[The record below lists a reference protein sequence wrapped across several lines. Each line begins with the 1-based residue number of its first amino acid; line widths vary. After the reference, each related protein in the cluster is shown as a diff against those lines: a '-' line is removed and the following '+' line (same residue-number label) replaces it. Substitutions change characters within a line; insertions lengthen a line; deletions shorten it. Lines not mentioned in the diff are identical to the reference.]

1 MIYAKKSLIHVRSS
15 QYMAL
20 DVLTDIL
27 ASLQLRGGVHFRC
40 KFSAPWG
47 MAMKSS
53 PVAEFHLITRGQC
66 WLRLHRRKDA
76 IPLLAG
82 DVVVFPHGEP
92 HALVD
97 SPDGKAVP
105 AEAVVG
111 KQSLEHYG
119 PVVFGGEGIPADILC
134 GYFEFDRAS
143 RHALLAALPPLIH
156 IRAADAAEFE
166 WLQTAVRFIAHETR
180 EPRPGTDAVVHRLVE
195 VLFIQVLRAYLRQ
208 EDLPTGILAAL
219 ADKQVGAALGLMH
232 GAPER
237 GWSLAMLGKQVAMSR
252 SAFAARFGQLVGQP
266 PMQYLVRLRMEKAR
280 ELLRAD
286 ALSIAAIAA
295 AVGYQSEASFS
306 KAFKRAIGSSPGA
319 IRRNSRSAR

>member
-1 MIYAKKSLIHVRSS
+1 
-15 QYMAL
+15 MAL

-27 ASLQLRGGVHFRC
+27 ASLRLRGGVHFRC

-53 PVAEFHLITRGQC
+53 TVAEFHLITRGQC

-82 DVVVFPHGEP
+82 DVIVLPHGDP

-97 SPDGKAVP
+97 SPSREAEP
-105 AEAVVG
+105 AEKIVG
-111 KQSLEHYG
+111 RQSLEHYG

-143 RHALLAALPPLIH
+143 RHALVAALPPLIH
-156 IRAADAAEFE
+156 IRAADAVEFE

-180 EPRPGTDAVVHRLVE
+180 EPRPGTDAVVQRLVE
-195 VLFIQVLRAYLRQ
+195 VLFIQVLRAYIRQ
-208 EDLPTGILAAL
+208 ADMPRGILAAL
-219 ADKQVGAALGLMH
+219 ADKQIGAALGLMH
-232 GAPER
+232 AGPER
-237 GWSLAMLGKQVAMSR
+237 PWSLAALGRQVAMSR
-252 SAFAARFGQLVGQP
+252 SAFAARFGELVGQP
-266 PMQYLVRLRMEKAR
+266 PMEYLARRRMEKAR

-286 ALSIAAIAA
+286 ALSTAAIAA

-306 KAFKRAIGSSPGA
+306 KAFKRMIGSSPGA
-319 IRRNSRSAR
+319 YRRNSAPAR